1 MFLAAAVL
9 ARRSNL
15 AGFAPDAGD
24 DADAA
29 CSQQHTAVRAQAAWP
44 EVPLCRGQGMDLKV
58 WRRAGTI
65 SGRETALSGI
75 ELNIR
80 NRFMHVENGSTYKKR
95 VMQVLISDS

>member
-15 AGFAPDAGD
+15 AGFAPDAGN

-58 WRRAGTI
+58 WRDGTFPAAAALH
-65 SGRETALSGI
+65 SMALSLIYETG
-75 ELNIR
+75 LC
-80 NRFMHVENGSTYKKR
+80 MLKMAAHTKR
-95 VMQVLISDS
+95 ESCKC